1 MIHPFISPLMQ
12 KIPCQVK
19 FSKYI
24 NLFNVADQI
33 LQSIQLTKVNVICCV
48 LFILVFIADESVK
61 SSQQIGVQDYAA

>member
-1 MIHPFISPLMQ
+1 MIIPFISPLIQ

-24 NLFNVADQI
+24 NLINVADQI
-33 LQSIQLTKVNVICCV
+33 LQSIQLTKVNEICCV

-61 SSQQIGVQDYAA
+61 SSQQIGVHNHVA